1 MTNTLMHAT
10 LRAASDRPAGGDGP
24 HRCLGD
30 AGPAAGHGQKVGGQ
44 LNYLGWEGYDEP
56 DAFKPMTDQGVVFN
70 RTYIGNNDEL
80 IAKFRAGGAGAYD
93 VGNINSRYLGP
104 MVKQGMIMPIDES
117 KLTHHKNLF
126 RAFKDF
132 GRVDG
137 KLYTVPVFFGF
148 TTLCYRTDMVPKPT
162 WDFYKDPKFVGK
174 YGVAPNPLGDIYV
187 WAMVLGKGM
196 DARKWT
202 QDDLKQIKE
211 RGLAEFRNAKTLV
224 STPGEQKDLLIRGDV
239 VLTTDCYDAVAAGAV
254 AQGAK
259 VASVIPPG
267 PRKIWVDMYF
277 ILNGAKNL
285 DAAYAYLNTALS
297 PQAQAIMAK
306 KMELNVSNQDAYKQL
321 PPDLVK
327 KLGPEQANELIAGS
341 EFNILPDPDPSHR
354 TCRSGTSTRRS
365 TRSRRQSRSRNRAS
379 DGQRPRDR
387 CGRCPGRGR
396 QGERARD
403 PSSCFGHHQDLR
415 ASGGARRGDAR
426 GPDGRVLVAPRPQR
440 VREDDPACGPAR
452 GSRARP
458 AAESTWRATTSPTGP
473 RTGGRSTWCSS
484 AGLSFRTRP
493 WPRTSRSGSCSSACP
508 GRRWPSACAACS
520 IWSRWSGTRRATR
533 SSSAAARR
541 SASRWRGRWSWSRRS
556 CCSTSR
562 WARWISSCARRCRS
576 S

>member
-1 MTNTLMHAT
+1 MTNTCRTRRSSIRSRIGLLVAMALVAALAVPGAPPAT
-10 LRAASDRPAGGDGP
+10 A
-24 HRCLGD
+24 
-30 AGPAAGHGQKVGGQ
+30 QKVGGQ

-56 DAFKPMTDQGVVFN
+56 EAFKPLTDQGVVFN

-80 IAKFRAGGAGAYD
+80 IAKFRAGGPGAYD

-117 KLTHHKNLF
+117 KLANHKNLF

-162 WDFYKDPKFVGK
+162 WDFYKDPQFIGK

-224 STPGEQKDLLIRGDV
+224 ATPGEQKDLLIRGDV

-277 ILNGAKNL
+277 ILNGAKNI

-297 PQAQAIMAK
+297 PQAQAIMAR

-321 PPDLVK
+321 APDLVK
-327 KLGPEQANELIAGS
+327 KLGFEQANDLIAGS
-341 EFNILPDPDPSHR
+341 EFNILPDPDPKPPHVSI
-354 TCRSGTSTRRS
+354 
-365 TRSRRQSRSRNRAS
+365 
-379 DGQRPRDR
+379 RDLYTAFD
-387 CGRCPGRGR
+387 
-396 QGERARD
+396 EIK
-403 PSSCFGHHQDLR
+403 
-415 ASGGARRGDAR
+415 
-426 GPDGRVLVAPRPQR
+426 
-440 VREDDPACGPAR
+440 
-452 GSRARP
+452 
-458 AAESTWRATTSPTGP
+458 AAVKK
-473 RTGGRSTWCSS
+473 
-484 AGLSFRTRP
+484 
-493 WPRTSRSGSCSSACP
+493 
-508 GRRWPSACAACS
+508 
-520 IWSRWSGTRRATR
+520 
-533 SSSAAARR
+533 
-541 SASRWRGRWSWSRRS
+541 
-556 CCSTSR
+556 
-562 WARWISSCARRCRS
+562 
-576 S
+576 

>member
-1 MTNTLMHAT
+1 MTNMPITRRSPRSLWLALLVATALIVALAMHGPPLAT
-10 LRAASDRPAGGDGP
+10 A
-24 HRCLGD
+24 
-30 AGPAAGHGQKVGGQ
+30 QKVGGQ
-44 LNYLGWEGYDEP
+44 LNYLGWEGYDDS

-148 TTLCYRTDMVPKPT
+148 TTLCYRTDMVPQPT
-162 WDFYKDPKFVGK
+162 WEFYKDPKFVGK

-277 ILNGAKNL
+277 ILNGAKNQ

-306 KMELNVSNQDAYKQL
+306 KMELNVSNLDAYKQL
-321 PPDLVK
+321 PADLVK

-341 EFNILPDPDPSHR
+341 EFNILPDPDSKPPHVSI
-354 TCRSGTSTRRS
+354 
-365 TRSRRQSRSRNRAS
+365 
-379 DGQRPRDR
+379 RDLYTAFD
-387 CGRCPGRGR
+387 
-396 QGERARD
+396 EIK
-403 PSSCFGHHQDLR
+403 
-415 ASGGARRGDAR
+415 
-426 GPDGRVLVAPRPQR
+426 
-440 VREDDPACGPAR
+440 
-452 GSRARP
+452 
-458 AAESTWRATTSPTGP
+458 AAVKK
-473 RTGGRSTWCSS
+473 
-484 AGLSFRTRP
+484 
-493 WPRTSRSGSCSSACP
+493 
-508 GRRWPSACAACS
+508 
-520 IWSRWSGTRRATR
+520 
-533 SSSAAARR
+533 
-541 SASRWRGRWSWSRRS
+541 
-556 CCSTSR
+556 
-562 WARWISSCARRCRS
+562 
-576 S
+576 